1 MDLTDWMAEVRNG
14 AMEMYEKLARLDRV
28 WAIFARIQARDAQEV
43 HAAAPCY
50 DCEPATKAATGS
62 STTKAVKLRRQKG
75 SAREVLLDSNLPFN

>member
-1 MDLTDWMAEVRNG
+1 MAEVRNG

-28 WAIFARIQARDAQEV
+28 WPVFARIEARDAQEV

-62 STTKAVKLRRQKG
+62 SANTKAVKLRRQKG
-75 SAREVLLDSNLPFN
+75 SARDVLLDSNLPFN

>member
-1 MDLTDWMAEVRNG
+1 MCRNIRTLHN
-14 AMEMYEKLARLDRV
+14 YEPPATPE
-28 WAIFARIQARDAQEV
+28 EV